1 MAPILTQALFL
12 FYFLPNQNNMANHPS
27 QYSNSIATRPL
38 ECFDK
43 DISLLQLYK
52 QDFVNLD
59 FPIFIGFTCMAK
71 LYIPSTLNTDY
82 LLWHTQLIVCAVK
95 Y

>member
-1 MAPILTQALFL
+1 MTDHSSKTNTYLSSELRTISKITFAQCCAEVVFL
-12 FYFLPNQNNMANHPS
+12 KIYLKEIFFFISADVASEKL
-27 QYSNSIATRPL
+27 YS
-38 ECFDK
+38 E
-43 DISLLQLYK
+43 
-52 QDFVNLD
+52 NLSK
-59 FPIFIGFTCMAK
+59 ITVSAK

>member
-1 MAPILTQALFL
+1 MLCGGGFFKDLFEGNL
-12 FYFLPNQNNMANHPS
+12 FFISADVASEKL
-27 QYSNSIATRPL
+27 YS
-38 ECFDK
+38 E
-43 DISLLQLYK
+43 
-52 QDFVNLD
+52 NLSK
-59 FPIFIGFTCMAK
+59 ITVSAK